1 LHTPRT
7 RLEAPTKRPT
17 SPHES
22 YTGKTCHISTV
33 ESNEPENKDNESE
46 DEDDG
51 IDDEDDVIED
61 DNGCPLVHLL
71 ERLHKLREVDALLQ
85 LEHMDE

>member
-1 LHTPRT
+1 MPSADDDDDRI
-7 RLEAPTKRPT
+7 EN
-17 SPHES
+17 EN
-22 YTGKTCHISTV
+22 
-33 ESNEPENKDNESE
+33 NEPENKDNESE